1 MYNTDKSGCSQK
13 LNRTFYLTTP
23 RLNEY
28 YNFNICEEIPDYYMC
43 QKFVTYEDKGL
54 TDFIHVTNEYKDKK
68 IAEEEELNKNFFE
81 KLWSFIKD
89 NKTIFITSTVV
100 ITTIGIGTVIIIKKK
115 RKDIV

>member
-1 MYNTDKSGCSQK
+1 
-13 LNRTFYLTTP
+13 
-23 RLNEY
+23 
-28 YNFNICEEIPDYYMC
+28 MC

-100 ITTIGIGTVIIIKKK
+100 IITIGIDTVIIIKKK